1 MLLKSINYQSDDR
14 RHALDHV
21 QQVFTECFDHVD
33 NLEALVICLS
43 NMIQKALWGWIRQ
56 IKQCN
61 HQIQCHLY
69 WSPSTFQLLW
79 LVAKLPEHS
88 DGSVPRLARLLNDR
102 SRSQVASMKPYTT
115 GKHITSFY
123 QSKLCSLW
131 TSAQKTLSSKYFIL
145 RQHFSPSIM
154 NRPQRREW
162 KNEKISEIECAEE
175 RGPIWQLVFR
185 KVVSFLLE
193 MLLNLSVLTVFHLG
207 WMWKNDVIWKKKWEG
222 RASC

>member
-56 IKQCN
+56 RKQCN

-102 SRSQVASMKPYTT
+102 SRSQVASMKPWTT

-123 QSKLCSLW
+123 QSQSFALSELQHKRPLAQNTSSCAS
-131 TSAQKTLSSKYFIL
+131 TSARQSWIVLREGNGRMRKY
-145 RQHFSPSIM
+145 
-154 NRPQRREW
+154 
-162 KNEKISEIECAEE
+162 
-175 RGPIWQLVFR
+175 R
-185 KVVSFLLE
+185 K
-193 MLLNLSVLTVFHLG
+193 
-207 WMWKNDVIWKKKWEG
+207 
-222 RASC
+222 